1 MWLALILLV
10 SVDMEIRQSSS
21 VKRIRR
27 SVALKNAMKCALRA
41 VLTLNPTLHPHP
53 YSDTLLLAIFL
64 LSLVSLLSPAQPL
77 PTDWILAWE
86 EIERLDA
93 ASLQDLVHDAT
104 THPWLKGRAIV
115 ALARNRHE
123 GSQAAAGSAVT
134 SSNAVLRAAGCEALG
149 FSGNAGTTPLLVEML
164 NDTDETVRH
173 EAAVSLARVQGSNAW
188 SNVEALVAASPA
200 PFARQQAL
208 VLAHIDTDATRAA
221 IGSRLTGAD
230 AMVRAETAR
239 ALHAAPKPSLVPLLL
254 DVMASGRDNTVRS
267 AAEGTLRSWDAE
279 LLGPPLAAVL
289 RSDAPKLVLPA
300 IRMLFLRPSYA
311 GGDALAELVQQGSET
326 MSRAVLTESM
336 DTLLAISPERYR
348 DTFRNYLEDK
358 DATLRVRAIT
368 ALAAGRPDAELY
380 ELLRSPLADPHDS
393 VFQLALRMVQR
404 RITSVPEEGFVSYLS
419 PHFATAE
426 PPRIRRFLDL
436 MRHRLPAEEIPAALE
451 LLTPLLRGADA
462 ALRDAAAN
470 VFKESA
476 DEKVALQAVAAQG
489 YVARWLV
496 LGPFDNDRY
505 NHGFATE
512 FGPETALDM
521 DAVYDGTTRPVQ
533 FLTEEPGAV
542 TDLSTNDSIRI
553 KWQPMSIV
561 SGDASLRLNRL
572 VMGPQEYF
580 VAYATTEIMA
590 PEEQVVDIHV
600 AADDTFK
607 FWLNEEE
614 LLSVTDEP
622 VTKEMMKDRKAWEE
636 LMTKWHDNL
645 HEETVRTTLKKGRNR
660 LLMKVCNFTYQWYF
674 RMRISETNGAR
685 ANFEEM
691 VLGE

>member
-1 MWLALILLV
+1 MLA
-10 SVDMEIRQSSS
+10 Q
-21 VKRIRR
+21 
-27 SVALKNAMKCALRA
+27 
-41 VLTLNPTLHPHP
+41 
-53 YSDTLLLAIFL
+53 
-64 LSLVSLLSPAQPL
+64 QL
-77 PTDWILAWE
+77 PSDWILAWE
-86 EIERLDA
+86 EIERQAGSEVPEDA
-93 ASLQDLVHDAT
+93 VSLRETAADPE
-104 THPWLKGRAIV
+104 THPWLRGRALV
-115 ALARNRHE
+115 ALAKHDRD
-123 GSQAAAGSAVT
+123 GSHAAANAAT
-134 SSNAVLRAAGCEALG
+134 ASSNAVTRAAACEALG
-149 FSGNAGTTPLLVEML
+149 FSGNAETAPLLVEML
-164 NDTDETVRH
+164 KDTDETVRH

-208 VLAHIDTDATRAA
+208 VLAHIDTDVAREALR
-221 IGSRLTGAD
+221 SRLTGTN

-254 DVMASGRDNTVRS
+254 DMIASGRDKTVRS

-279 LLGPPLAAVL
+279 FLGPPLAGVL
-289 RSDAPKLVLPA
+289 RSDEPKRVLPA
-300 IRMLFLRPSYA
+300 IRLLFLRPSYA

-368 ALAAGRPDAELY
+368 ALAAGRPDEELF
-380 ELLRSPLADPHDS
+380 ELLRDPLADTHDS
-393 VFQLALRMVQR
+393 VFRLALRMVQR
-404 RITSVPEEGFVSYLS
+404 RTTSVPEDGFVSFLS

-426 PPRIRRFLDL
+426 TPRIRGFLDL
-436 MRHRLPAEEIPAALE
+436 MRHRLPEEELPAALE
-451 LLTPLLRGADA
+451 LLTPLLHGADS

-476 DEKVALQAVAAQG
+476 DDKVALQAVAAQG

-505 NHGFATE
+505 NRGFATE

-521 DAVYDGTTRPVQ
+521 DAAYDGTTRPVQ
-533 FLTEEPGAV
+533 FLNEEPGAF
-542 TDLSTNDSIRI
+542 TDLSTNDTIRI

-561 SGDASLRLNRL
+561 SSDASLRLNRL
-572 VMGPQEYF
+572 VLGPQEYF
-580 VAYATTEIMA
+580 VAYATAEIMA
-590 PEEQVVDIHV
+590 PEEQVVDIRIV
-600 AADDTFK
+600 ADDTFK

-622 VTKEMMKDRKAWEE
+622 VTKAMMKDRKAWEA
-636 LMTKWHDNL
+636 LMTKWHDNR